1 VTESPQHPTPAP
13 STDPSTL
20 PEPMPQ
26 PLPPPPAIGP
36 EVAGDI
42 DPIVARAW
50 QPQVGELSPG
60 WRIATFGIWL
70 AVILAFAAIW
80 NTSVQLGLSTWW
92 LGPRA
97 DPQPRPIRLSPFIG
111 PALMLLGTINQ
122 VKWLAW
128 FGLAASGVLAG
139 YGIADLGRVSSIA
152 AVELIVAGLAAI
164 ASLASLS
171 GTYRSDP
178 AAVATHQT
186 ESSRQLPA

>member
-1 VTESPQHPTPAP
+1 
-13 STDPSTL
+13 
-20 PEPMPQ
+20 MPP
-26 PLPPPPAIGP
+26 PLPSPPVTGP
-36 EVAGDI
+36 GTTGDTPPSH
-42 DPIVARAW
+42 DLAW

-111 PALMLLGTINQ
+111 PVLMLLGTINQ
-122 VKWLAW
+122 VKWLGW
-128 FGLAASGVLAG
+128 FGLAVSGVLAG
-139 YGIADLGRVSSIA
+139 YGIADLSRVGSIA

-164 ASLASLS
+164 ASLASLT
-171 GTYRSDP
+171 GTYRRVP
-178 AAVATHQT
+178 ATAVTPEP
-186 ESSRQLPA
+186 ESSGQLPA